1 MAAGWKRAAFRGL
14 ALHVGE
20 DLHLEQLLLLQGEEG
35 GLQNRQVLQ
44 GLWVLRVAS
53 LGHQLGDPLG
63 DRPQLVRERVLG
75 KLPNRVLRRLTLVH
89 VQVPFLWC
97 WRRFVL
103 LTFARF
109 VLALLPRG
117 FGVAHPFLEEASRNP
132 QRIHHPLFALV
143 LLVVVHEI
151 LANGFLHNVC
161 TVVEGQL
168 VTDIAG
174 VLLGRTLSRAEV
186 VASVAGFVIRL
197 GAVDGLRPI
206 VGR

>member
-1 MAAGWKRAAFRGL
+1 M
-14 ALHVGE
+14 
-20 DLHLEQLLLLQGEEG
+20 
-35 GLQNRQVLQ
+35 
-44 GLWVLRVAS
+44 
-53 LGHQLGDPLG
+53 
-63 DRPQLVRERVLG
+63 
-75 KLPNRVLRRLTLVH
+75 
-89 VQVPFLWC
+89 
-97 WRRFVL
+97 
-103 LTFARF
+103 
-109 VLALLPRG
+109 
-117 FGVAHPFLEEASRNP
+117 
-132 QRIHHPLFALV
+132 FALV

-168 VTDIAG
+168 VTDVAG